1 MLSECQH
8 GIHQEEEEEKAEEV
22 DILVTAMREDQ
33 VVVKETGT
41 GNGAAHRESTPAIEG
56 A

>member
-8 GIHQEEEEEKAEEV
+8 DIHQEEEEEEV
-22 DILVTAMREDQ
+22 DVLVTAMREGQ

-41 GNGAAHRESTPAIEG
+41 GAHRESTPAIED